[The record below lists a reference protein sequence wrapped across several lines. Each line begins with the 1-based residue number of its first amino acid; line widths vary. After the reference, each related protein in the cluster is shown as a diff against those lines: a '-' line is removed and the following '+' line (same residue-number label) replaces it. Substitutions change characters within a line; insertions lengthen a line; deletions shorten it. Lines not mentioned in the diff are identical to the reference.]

1 MKKFIGVASIFLGI
15 LGLFVLF
22 VDFNILSIISSGI
35 LIFLGRN
42 LINSNK
48 SKDSGIYKSKES
60 KTASEPVPKV
70 VKTPKPNHIYF
81 NVVGISAK
89 NDVGKDIQTL
99 IKDFVK
105 EEIEMENVDTYEG
118 LTNKE
123 ILSDDLEVYEVD
135 IYGDYEIELVPE
147 PENPYDLNAI
157 KVIHDEIGH
166 IGYVPRDMTSK
177 VSEAIEND
185 AVLEWKLVGGKI
197 KYADLETDKVRTKT
211 LNYGVSIDLYY

>member
-1 MKKFIGVASIFLGI
+1 VKKIIGVASIFLGI
-15 LGLFVLF
+15 LGLFVLL
-22 VDFNILSIISSGI
+22 VDFNVLSIISSGI
-35 LIFLGRN
+35 LILLGRN

-48 SKDSGIYKSKES
+48 TRDPKPIKKKDINAA
-60 KTASEPVPKV
+60 TEPVQKV
-70 VKTPKPNHIYF
+70 KKTPKPNHINF
-81 NVVGISAK
+81 NVVGISK
-89 NDVGKDIQTL
+89 NNDVGQDIQSL

-105 EEIEMENVDTYEG
+105 EEIEMGNVDAYEG

-123 ILSDDLEVYEVD
+123 ILMDDLEVYEVD

-147 PENPYDLNAI
+147 PDNLFDPEAI

-166 IGYVPRDMTSK
+166 LGYVPREMTSR

-185 AVLEWKLVGGKI
+185 ADLEWKLVGGKI
-197 KYADLETDKVRTKT
+197 KYADLESDKVRTKT